1 MPYKPEQREYRSFA
15 AALAPVPQTSDERV
29 AYTVEGYATTFD
41 DAYELYRDYDDNP
54 VYERISRDALA
65 GADMSDVIFQLN
77 HDGAP
82 LARMRNGSLEVAC
95 DEHGI
100 RVRAQ
105 LGGSRE
111 GRDLYEAIANGLIDR
126 MSWGFNIAPDGWEWD
141 DQTRTHTIIKVS
153 KVFDVSAVSIPANEG
168 TEIHARSH
176 IDGVID
182 AGRQELLARD
192 RARRERMA
200 LALSI

>member
-1 MPYKPEQREYRSFA
+1 MPFKPDTRQYRTFGEFGAPTGKDDRA
-15 AALAPVPQTSDERV
+15 AYRV
-29 AYTVEGYATTFD
+29 RGYATTFD
-41 DAYELYRDYDDNP
+41 VPYEMGRLSDGTPY
-54 VYERISRDALA
+54 YECIRSTALD

-77 HDGAP
+77 HQGAP
-82 LARMRNGSLEVAC
+82 LARLRNGSLRLERDA
-95 DEHGI
+95 HGLK
-100 RVRAQ
+100 VTAT
-105 LGGSRE
+105 LDGSQEARE
-111 GRDLYEAIANGLIDR
+111 QYEAIANGLIDR

-141 DQTRTHTIIKVS
+141 DQTRTHTITKVS
-153 KVFDVSAVSIPANEG
+153 KVFDVSAVSMPANEG

-200 LALSI
+200 LALVI